1 MYNDTHKRYIRKL
14 SSSINN
20 KTKNNDRP
28 FFLQHTIETKTVPL
42 KSGKYV
48 QEYLMVILPS
58 FFLVLFIY
66 VLFNYA
72 LTAMTTLRWKVG

>member
-20 KTKNNDRP
+20 KTTNNDRP
-28 FFLQHTIETKTVPL
+28 FLLQHRIETKTVPL
-42 KSGKYV
+42 KRGKYV